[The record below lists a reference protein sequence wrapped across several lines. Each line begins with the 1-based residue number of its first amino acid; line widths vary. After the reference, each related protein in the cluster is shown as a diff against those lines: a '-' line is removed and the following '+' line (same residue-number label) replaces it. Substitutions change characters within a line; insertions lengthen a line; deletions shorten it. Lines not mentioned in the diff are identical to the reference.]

1 MVTLRLLHASGSGDL
16 TVEEGSDDIHLFY
29 LKVMIADKCKKN
41 AESGVPDC
49 GGKDGGVIKI
59 LHVATGNEATL
70 VLENRSRT
78 ITFNLVFP

>member
-1 MVTLRLLHASGSGDL
+1 MLLHVDVNDDIG
-16 TVEEGSDDIHLFY
+16 VEEGSDDIHMFY
-29 LKVMIADKCKKN
+29 RKVMIACKCKKN
-41 AESGVPDC
+41 AKSGVPDC